1 MHSSLDAELNMK
13 IGSSLAP
20 LREEDEIL
28 IIGSGYTFHNMNA
41 FFNPSEK
48 TVKSSLEFNEWLKH
62 TIMEGDNKGLV
73 ESLKDWDKAPGARTS
88 HPREEHLL
96 PLFMVGAAAGDDFTP
111 KLRYDTTNST
121 SGNQLSEH
129 AITGYIFQ

>member
-28 IIGSGYTFHNMNA
+28 IIGSGYTFHNMQA

-48 TVKSSLEFNEWLKH
+48 TVQSSIQFNEWLKH
-62 TIMEGDNKGLV
+62 TIMEGDKGLV

-96 PLFMVGAAAGDDFTP
+96 PLFMVGAAAGADCIP
-111 KLRYDTTNST
+111 KLVYDTTNST
-121 SGNQLSEH
+121 SDNQRSEH